1 MAQRRTATIA
11 DNMRNATAGTPINIL
26 ATAADTDPET
36 LTARLEGR
44 DEITV
49 ADLIGVGG
57 FLRTHPA
64 TFLEG
69 ATQ

>member
-1 MAQRRTATIA
+1 MALRRDTLTSNLRTAV
-11 DNMRNATAGTPINIL
+11 AGEPIEAL
-26 ATAADTDPET
+26 AAAADTNPET

-44 DEITV
+44 DELTV

-57 FLRTHPA
+57 YLRSHPA

-69 ATQ
+69 ATP